1 MMTYNQ
7 RIGVGLLLLSMG
19 CSQYIHAAQ
28 EICVYDPMGASGDI
42 FSLMKDYQ
50 LTAKSFGVDLKLV
63 PYSDEHSVV
72 KAFKNQRCDAAVL
85 TDFSSRQFNSYTGSM
100 NAIGAMTN
108 NAMAKVVFGL
118 MGNPKLDADMVSG
131 DFEVAGIFPLGLAY
145 IITKD
150 RQLDNLSKWKGI
162 RFAVLDTDPA
172 QYDMVKKVGA
182 NPVPITIA
190 NMGSKFNSG
199 QIDAMGVPILAFKAF
214 ELQKGMGTT
223 GTMFRFPVTFV
234 GVNVVTHRQAF
245 PDGFGA
251 KSRRWFA
258 AQTPRLMDSVIRL
271 DNSVPNQYWSEL
283 STNDKVG
290 YIRLMRE
297 MRVKLIKDGIYNK
310 KMTTLLKKVRCQQ
323 DPTAQECAMNDE

>member
-1 MMTYNQ
+1 M
-7 RIGVGLLLLSMG
+7 LWLSVMV
-19 CSQYIHAAQ
+19 AQ
-28 EICVYDPMGASGDI
+28 QANATQAVCVYDPMGASGDI

-50 LTAKSFGVDLKLV
+50 LTAKGLGVDLKLV

-72 KAFKNQRCDAAVL
+72 KDFKNQRCDAAVL

-118 MGNPKLDADMVSG
+118 MGNPKLDTDMVSDG
-131 DFEVAGIFPLGLAY
+131 FEVAGIFPLGLAY

-162 RFAVLDTDPA
+162 RFAVLDSDPA
-172 QYDMVKKVGA
+172 QYEMVKKVGA
-182 NPVPITIA
+182 SPVPITIA
-190 NMGSKFNSG
+190 NMGTKFNAG
-199 QIDAMGVPILAFKAF
+199 QIDAMGTPALAFKAF
-214 ELQKGMGTT
+214 ELHKGMGST

-234 GVNVVTHRQAF
+234 GVNVVTHQQAF

-258 AQTPRLMDSVIRL
+258 AQTPRLMESVIRL
-271 DNSVPNQYWSEL
+271 DKSIPDQYWSEL

-297 MRVKLIKDGIYNK
+297 MRVKLIKEGIYNK
-310 KMTTLLKKVRCQQ
+310 KMTSLLKKVRCQQ
-323 DPTAQECAMNDE
+323 DPSNFECPLSDE

>member
-1 MMTYNQ
+1 M
-7 RIGVGLLLLSMG
+7 LWLSVMVA
-19 CSQYIHAAQ
+19 QQTHAAQ
-28 EICVYDPMGASGDI
+28 AVCVYDPMGASGDI

-50 LTAKSFGVDLKLV
+50 LTAKGLGVELKLV

-72 KAFKNQRCDAAVL
+72 KDFKNQRCDAAVL

-118 MGNPKLDADMVSG
+118 MGNPKLDTDMVSDG
-131 DFEVAGIFPLGLAY
+131 FEIAGIFPLGLAY

-162 RFAVLDTDPA
+162 RFAVLDSDPA
-172 QYDMVKKVGA
+172 QYEMVKKVGA
-182 NPVPITIA
+182 SPVPITIA
-190 NMGSKFNSG
+190 NMGTKFNAG
-199 QIDAMGVPILAFKAF
+199 QIDAMGTPALAFKAF
-214 ELQKGMGTT
+214 ELHKGMGNT

-234 GVNVVTHRQAF
+234 GVNVVTHQQAF

-271 DNSVPNQYWSEL
+271 DKSIPDQYWSEL

-310 KMTTLLKKVRCQQ
+310 KMTSLLKKVRCQQ
-323 DPTAQECAMNDE
+323 DPTAQECAMTDE